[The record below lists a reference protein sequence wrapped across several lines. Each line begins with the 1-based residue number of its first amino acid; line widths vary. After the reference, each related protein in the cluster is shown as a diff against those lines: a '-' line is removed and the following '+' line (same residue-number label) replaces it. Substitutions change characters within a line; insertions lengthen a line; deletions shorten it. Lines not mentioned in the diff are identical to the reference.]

1 MIALKKEEEKQEKA
15 VEEAVSKCKLENLEL
30 IREKD
35 LETKRLIEEAQKKKE
50 VSLRRD
56 VDIIKARWRDEEK
69 KKSEDLINEIERIKA
84 LNNKQEEEFQSGKL
98 LLQKEYDRNIQKMK
112 DTMDEKIKISVKNQI
127 KLVS

>member
-15 VEEAVSKCKLENLEL
+15 VEEAVSKCKLENFEL